1 MAEKRLKSRIIH
13 KHETE
18 ANWKQSSLIPFQGE
32 IIVYDKDENYDYER
46 IKIGDGVINP
56 STGLI
61 EGTNVNDLPFANGV
75 TKEYVDEE
83 IENINLVQIV
93 NSLPEEGLP
102 NQIYL
107 VPSSEKFDNTYEEYV
122 WVSTNDTLK
131 MSQGDLV
138 GTINSDY
145 SEWVDT
151 IEWINLDNNFTP
163 YGQYAPIDNRDNL
176 YTYIDS
182 FIGASAG
189 LMLSDG
195 TNYYSIY
202 ACDYNGGAIW
212 ADIKNNKLYVS
223 YDGVN
228 ISSYDVT
235 ENTKII
241 GVSCYG
247 EAFFNDQVTIYEC
260 IVMTEGWESVG
271 LRHAD
276 LVDYATK
283 DYVTKNHL
291 KTKVVSILP
300 DVSEAEENIIY
311 MVEKT
316 KEEKELL
323 TTSNN
328 ATFFYIDGN
337 IGPSDGENIEILYG
351 DASYSE
357 VNDKYTIYFEQY
369 CGEWSFDEG
378 FKGAY
383 LIDGNTMVFNYEDG
397 IYSNIKIYG
406 KKPYYEEYLFINGA
420 FEPVGPSLNNYA
432 TKDYVDEEIATFD
445 FIKVVDSLES
455 VTTPLVNRIYFVP
468 KKSDDLEQE
477 NDLFDEYIWMNIGT
491 EAEPVYDW
499 EWITTKQLEVDLTN
513 YVEKEDG
520 KGLST
525 NDFTNADK
533 TKLDS
538 IEIRD
543 TSIDGELSGTSV
555 TATAVSYLEH
565 EPTIQLTGKNL
576 IKMTS
581 DSFTQSM
588 ITVNLKAGTY
598 TISCG
603 EVTKGGDNDPVMY
616 FYNSKQQIKLT
627 SNNSTIITLPVN
639 EPSLVLYS
647 NGFDYNG
654 SINTTSTVKEL
665 MISVDGGSYVPYK
678 TDFTGTNLQ
687 IQGKNLLPDTIS
699 DLSNWTVDGSW
710 KYFNFTLPIG
720 EYTFSCEIAPVS
732 VNSLGYF
739 YFQKSNDNWA
749 TKEAIYIV
757 QQRVNVL
764 PCTFT
769 VEEGYEYR
777 FAWFGGAN
785 LYEPYYNFQIEAGS
799 TATEYEPY
807 YETQVIPANA
817 DGTVTGA
824 KSIAPT
830 MILTTDNPD
839 VIINVGYYK
848 NINQVLNL
856 KPFNKNNRQIATIGD
871 ISNSELITI
880 EDIDTI
886 CGSTIS
892 YVDLSEG
899 EF

>member
-1 MAEKRLKSRIIH
+1 MAEKKINGRIIN
-13 KHETE
+13 KHDIE
-18 ANWKQSSLIPFQGE
+18 ANWLKAENFVPMKAE

-46 IKIGDGVINP
+46 IKIGDGV
-56 STGLI
+56 
-61 EGTNVNDLPFANGV
+61 TNVNDLPFANGV
-75 TKEYVDEE
+75 TKEYVDKE
-83 IENINLVQIV
+83 IKNINLIQIV

-122 WVSTNDTLK
+122 WVSTNDALK

-151 IEWINLDNNFTP
+151 VEWINLDNNFTP

-182 FIGASAG
+182 FSGASAG
-189 LMLSDG
+189 LMLSNG
-195 TNYYSIY
+195 TDYYSVY

-212 ADIKNNKLYVS
+212 AYIKDNKLYVS

-241 GVSCYG
+241 GVSCQG
-247 EAFFNDQVTIYEC
+247 EGFVNDQITIYEC
-260 IVMTEGWESVG
+260 LMLTEGWESVG

-283 DYVTKNHL
+283 DYVTKNQL

-316 KEEKELL
+316 KEGLL

-328 ATFFYIDGN
+328 ATFSYAEGN
-337 IGPSDGENIEILYG
+337 TGPSNGENIEILDG
-351 DASYSE
+351 DASY
-357 VNDKYTIYFEQY
+357 NKANNKYTIYFEQY
-369 CGEWSFDEG
+369 YGDWSFDTG
-378 FKGAY
+378 FEGAY

-397 IYSNIKIYG
+397 ICSNIRIYG
-406 KKPYYEEYLFINGA
+406 KKTYYEEYLFVNGS
-420 FEPVGPSLNNYA
+420 FDPIGTEEIDLTNYA

-445 FIKVVDSLES
+445 FIKVVNELPTEG
-455 VTTPLVNRIYFVP
+455 LLNRIYFVP
-468 KKSDDLEQE
+468 KTSEDSEQE
-477 NDLFDEYIWMNIGT
+477 NDLFDEYVWMNIGT
-491 EAEPVYDW
+491 EADPVYDW
-499 EWITTKQLEVDLTN
+499 EWITTKQLEIDLTN

-565 EPTIQLTGKNL
+565 EPAIQLTGKNL
-576 IKMTS
+576 IKMTN

-598 TISCG
+598 IISCG

-627 SNNSTIITLPVN
+627 SNNSTTITLPVD
-639 EPSLVLYS
+639 EPALALYS
-647 NGFDYNG
+647 NGYDYNA
-654 SINTTSTVKEL
+654 STSTTSTVKEL

-687 IQGKNLLPDTIS
+687 IQGKNLLSDAIS
-699 DLSNWTVDGSW
+699 DLGNWTPEGSW

-720 EYTFSCEIAPVS
+720 EYTFSCAIAPTS

-777 FAWFGGAN
+777 FAWFGNAS

-817 DGTVTGA
+817 DGTITGA